1 MTALE
6 WVSRAMM
13 STYRP
18 CGGEAPEVMGE
29 RLGKRCIN
37 RIELIVSFAVPA
49 FAKDPAAPET
59 CLTGAPGSKANAG
72 TARDTIYTCLVRGG
86 FLGMGLP
93 HLGLWYHLETLVR
106 PPECVSRTDVFR

>member
-1 MTALE
+1 
-6 WVSRAMM
+6 
-13 STYRP
+13 
-18 CGGEAPEVMGE
+18 MGE

-72 TARDTIYTCLVRGG
+72 TARDTIYMCRVRGS
-86 FLGMGLP
+86 FLGMGFP
-93 HLGLWYHLETLVR
+93 VGWVPPRDSGPEARMNPWCLGPGL
-106 PPECVSRTDVFR
+106 